1 MLDII
6 LINRRVDILPAAA
19 IDCPTTLDS
28 DEYDSLEAKNW
39 VIRKNGSLRIPA
51 GCTMQKING
60 FSDSGLGLTLY
71 GFTPPPNLSGRSPKH
86 AIVEVY
92 KLWLQKTGYNSVD
105 KINQTETFP
114 SAIRVKF
121 LRIAIHR
128 FAPVKKARA
137 GSAKGIVFG
146 YERE

>member
-92 KLWLQKTGYNSVD
+92 KLWLQKTGYYSVD

-121 LRIAIHR
+121 LRICDTSFR
-128 FAPVKKARA
+128 T
-137 GSAKGIVFG
+137 GQESKGGECKGYCLG
-146 YERE
+146 YERG